1 MSNTSCLLD
10 EEEKNNS
17 TNTNTNLGESL
28 DPKTSNETQIP
39 TLDDIFVKIREFYPS
54 ITRAEVSNMFHK
66 TMDSLISEN
75 FDTTKSML
83 NTLPST
89 SNKSSLSSTTTESEC
104 NNDAARSQNDN
115 ENLND
120 SSSYENFF
128 VTYKDDLRNK
138 YANKKSEDEDND
150 ENKPDESN
158 ASMGSNT
165 TEYKIDLILD
175 DENDEDKNYQIV
187 KVVEEETMYE
197 ENEEGAQENA
207 DNEGGEEEEEE
218 DNDDDEDEEE
228 DDDDDEEEE
237 NEVVYPQQAHGYV
250 TISELNSDSS
260 ERPILAQRA
269 SQYRNFPNLFT
280 NVSSQA
286 SRLDSAP
293 NPQWSNGDTSAS
305 DTQTSSSLSSS
316 SMGTTVSSSVLD
328 ISDANRNSLTS
339 PDSTNPSDS
348 KSDSKTKP
356 DTKKFTLSRSSSN
369 ISPTSN
375 EFVFKDSNNS
385 NKILEGLNKLRLSK
399 SLYDVVL
406 KVDAEEFACHKCV
419 LASLSK
425 YFNAMFSSELAE
437 RKMTMITLNDLD
449 PSTLKSI
456 IDYAYTSYLTINDN
470 NVQALLSASNL
481 FDIKPIKDAW

>member
-1 MSNTSCLLD
+1 
-10 EEEKNNS
+10 
-17 TNTNTNLGESL
+17 
-28 DPKTSNETQIP
+28 
-39 TLDDIFVKIREFYPS
+39 
-54 ITRAEVSNMFHK
+54 
-66 TMDSLISEN
+66 
-75 FDTTKSML
+75 
-83 NTLPST
+83 
-89 SNKSSLSSTTTESEC
+89 
-104 NNDAARSQNDN
+104 
-115 ENLND
+115 LND

-150 ENKPDESN
+150 DNNDENKPDESN

-165 TEYKIDLILD
+165 TEYKIDLVLD

-187 KVVEEETMYE
+187 KVVEETMYE
-197 ENEEGAQENA
+197 DNEEGAQENA
-207 DNEGGEEEEEE
+207 DNEE
-218 DNDDDEDEEE
+218 EEE
-228 DDDDDEEEE
+228 DDDEEEDEDDDDDEEEEE

-250 TISELNSDSS
+250 TISELNSDSP
-260 ERPILAQRA
+260 ERPTLAQRA

-293 NPQWSNGDTSAS
+293 SPHWANGDTSAS
-305 DTQTSSSLSSS
+305 DTQASSSLSSS

-328 ISDANRNSLTS
+328 ISDANRNSLSS
-339 PDSTNPSDS
+339 PDSANAPDA
-348 KSDSKTKP
+348 KSDSKTKA

-369 ISPTSN
+369 VSPTSN

-406 KVDAEEFACHKCV
+406 KVNAEEFACHKCV